1 MTIYHSKIDHW
12 IWVFSTTIIFS
23 CIFVPIIIESSKD
36 WIFIVS
42 LIASAL
48 IPILIII
55 NIYTNTYYSINES
68 SLILRVKSG
77 IFFDSKYDINK
88 ITRIRNTHS
97 ILSAP
102 ALSLDRIEVTIGQYN
117 NVVISP
123 ENKEKFIN
131 QITSLNPNIKIIGF
145 K

>member
-1 MTIYHSKIDHW
+1 MTIYRSKIDHW
-12 IWVFSTTIIFS
+12 IWILCLIIILS
-23 CIFVPIIIESSKD
+23 CIFVPIVASPTFD
-36 WIFIVS
+36 FALLAS
-42 LIASAL
+42 LIASTL
-48 IPILIII
+48 IPTLIII
-55 NIYTNTYYSINES
+55 NIYTNTYYTINDK
-68 SLILRVKSG
+68 SLILQVKSG
-77 IFFDSKYDINK
+77 FLVDSKYDISK
-88 ITRIRNTHS
+88 ITRIKNSRS

-102 ALSLDRIEVTIGQYN
+102 ALSLDRMEITIGQYN